1 MGQAAS
7 RFARAQ
13 AFHGGATY
21 HQAMNNRAKSLRAF
35 FRGLAR
41 VQQTF
46 TIEIGPLRASGVPA
60 ILVGV
65 TGILVAS
72 GVTIALSKG
81 ATRLPETLGE
91 ARGLAEALNSGRSPR
106 LKS

>member
-1 MGQAAS
+1 
-7 RFARAQ
+7 
-13 AFHGGATY
+13 
-21 HQAMNNRAKSLRAF
+21 MNNRARSLRAF

-46 TIEIGPLRASGVPA
+46 TIEIGPVRATGVPA
-60 ILVGV
+60 ILIGV

-72 GVTIALSKG
+72 GVTMALSKG

-91 ARGLAEALNSGRSPR
+91 ARGLAEALGSGRSHR
-106 LKS
+106 LQS

>member
-1 MGQAAS
+1 MNT
-7 RFARAQ
+7 
-13 AFHGGATY
+13 GG
-21 HQAMNNRAKSLRAF
+21 RGLRAF

-41 VQQTF
+41 VQRTF

-60 ILVGV
+60 ILIGV
-65 TGILVAS
+65 TGIVLAS
-72 GVTIALSKG
+72 GVTAALAKG

-91 ARGLAEALNSGRSPR
+91 ARGLAEALNERQPR

>member
-1 MGQAAS
+1 M
-7 RFARAQ
+7 
-13 AFHGGATY
+13 ATY
-21 HQAMNNRAKSLRAF
+21 TPAMNNRAKSLRAF

-46 TIEIGPLRASGVPA
+46 TIEVGPLRASGVPA

-91 ARGLAEALNSGRSPR
+91 ARGLAEALNSGHSPR